1 MKKKILNRVAKI
13 IKFLVF
19 FPLKLLISLL
29 IWIDW
34 KRRYDGLPIE
44 AWGCLMVTNKIII
57 VPLHLI

>member
-1 MKKKILNRVAKI
+1 MKKKTLNRVAKI

-44 AWGCLMVTNKIII
+44 AWGM
-57 VPLHLI
+57 PHGHE

>member
-19 FPLKLLISLL
+19 FPFKLLISLL

-44 AWGCLMVTNKIII
+44 VWGM
-57 VPLHLI
+57 PHGHE